1 MRTGTR
7 IRLSLESKENKGRS
21 RSTALHSIPGPSGLP
36 PLRAPAK
43 SRKGFIPS
51 SPTGRLGHRLIAL

>member
-21 RSTALHSIPGPSGLP
+21 RSTALHSIPRPSGLP
-36 PLRAPAK
+36 PRELPLKAGRVL
-43 SRKGFIPS
+43 
-51 SPTGRLGHRLIAL
+51 SPLVPRGGWAIG

>member
-7 IRLSLESKENKGRS
+7 IRLSLESKENKG

>member
-7 IRLSLESKENKGRS
+7 IRLSLESRENKGRS

-36 PLRAPAK
+36 PPRELPLKA
-43 SRKGFIPS
+43 
-51 SPTGRLGHRLIAL
+51 GRVLSLLVPRGGWAIG